1 MVKEGFA
8 LIAGAFL
15 EHPLVPYVPSRHY
28 LGRCVDLFSFGYDK
42 KRRPPMSH
50 ELRHHHSRKKRLIG
64 KIKIY
69 GGITIAC
76 FLIMGGLFSFRG
88 FLEDRTRG
96 AMVSQAERYL
106 GRKLTEQDAAK
117 IEKRFGIKIN
127 TSGGDTSVAVAPGRE
142 NVFKERKLSEMVD
155 RYASGKVDPADIEKA
170 KRALQEQR

>member
-1 MVKEGFA
+1 
-8 LIAGAFL
+8 
-15 EHPLVPYVPSRHY
+15 
-28 LGRCVDLFSFGYDK
+28 
-42 KRRPPMSH
+42 MSH
-50 ELRHHHSRKKRLIG
+50 EHRHHHSRKKRLIG
-64 KIKIY
+64 KMKIY
-69 GGITIAC
+69 GVITIAC